1 MNHHIE
7 ILIENTKAFQPE
19 YIDILFQEHQA
30 EKRRRSEH
38 STSRVVWLKVRYEN
52 NRWNNFLEYLRLQ
65 TEILKSIRQIQNGVG
80 NSLAIFKSFKIKTD
94 NWDQTDNWESPW

>member
-38 STSRVVWLKVRYEN
+38 STSRVV
-52 NRWNNFLEYLRLQ
+52 
-65 TEILKSIRQIQNGVG
+65 
-80 NSLAIFKSFKIKTD
+80 
-94 NWDQTDNWESPW
+94 